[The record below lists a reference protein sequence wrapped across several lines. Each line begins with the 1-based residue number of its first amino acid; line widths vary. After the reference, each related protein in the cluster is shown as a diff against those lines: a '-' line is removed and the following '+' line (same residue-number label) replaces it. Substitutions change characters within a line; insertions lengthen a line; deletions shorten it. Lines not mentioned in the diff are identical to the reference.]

1 MPIDPADTLYYRQA
15 RFSTRLPKSH
25 RFCPSHYWL
34 LDVGGGRLRVGL
46 TKFAIRMLGDF
57 VEHEFTPQ
65 NGDLVSQGQPI
76 GWIEGFKAQSDIFC
90 VGGGVFVGGNP
101 SLHENPQLIDK
112 DPYDGGWL
120 YELENATITDAV
132 DAESYAAILDQT
144 IQRMVDEQHQSEE
157 RQC

>member
-25 RFCPSHYWL
+25 LFCPSHYWL